1 MTLEVKGATEIAFR
15 IRNVHHWASE
25 EVSTAIRDTVSQQ
38 ERRFK
43 KGRFTGYTGQSRS
56 NRVQNRSGFLKNSVV
71 ALRPKR
77 KDKAPEG
84 RVLVTAPYAALQE
97 FGDTITGN
105 PFLRIPIGEG
115 LTRAGVSRYTMVKTA
130 SGWKT
135 SDGDPTFI
143 RGGVI
148 FRVGTTKTGRNKKGQ
163 KGSRQGPERPVPI
176 AVLKRSVTVKP
187 RLGFFLTWRRLERWR
202 ELRWQKAIDLAVG
215 RKR

>member
-115 LTRAGVSRYTMVKTA
+115 LTRAGVSRYKMVDTGK
-130 SGWKT
+130 GWQT
-135 SDGDPTFI
+135 SDGHKTFI
-143 RGGVI
+143 RQGPSGNPII
-148 FRVGTTKTGRNKKGQ
+148 FRVGKGKGKVKKI
-163 KGSRQGPERPVPI
+163 RAI

-187 RLGFFLTWRRLERWR
+187 RLGFFLTWKRLERWR